1 MEVER
6 VQDGPLKKSEIVR
19 FLEASKTSYK
29 TVDNFLTEKKELDVD
44 EDNEY
49 EDMFVKNS
57 TTLLTLTLIYELQD
71 MSEEGKWS
79 IRINYAF

>member
-29 TVDNFLTEKKELDVD
+29 TV
-44 EDNEY
+44 ED
-49 EDMFVKNS
+49 
-57 TTLLTLTLIYELQD
+57 TQRLLNQI
-71 MSEEGKWS
+71 
-79 IRINYAF
+79 